1 MHAYSAAQGV
11 CTKCASLLHI
21 VLCCLPPTAATAP
34 PYSSFFSLHP
44 PPLTRLQMLKT
55 KGSRADFFHSEQ
67 KRILILN
74 GVCVSPTPANSYVT
88 RPQACC
94 SATMSP

>member
-1 MHAYSAAQGV
+1 MYLAAAYRP
-11 CTKCASLLHI
+11 LLPSTLRRYRTTI
-21 VLCCLPPTAATAP
+21 FLILLVTP
-34 PYSSFFSLHP
+34 P

-74 GVCVSPTPANSYVT
+74 GVCLSPTPANPYVT

-94 SATMSP
+94 SATTSP